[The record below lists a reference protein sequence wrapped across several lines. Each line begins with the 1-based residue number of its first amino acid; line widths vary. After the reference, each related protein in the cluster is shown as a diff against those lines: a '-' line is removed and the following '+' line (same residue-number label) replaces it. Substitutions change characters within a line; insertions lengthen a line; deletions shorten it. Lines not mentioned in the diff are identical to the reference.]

1 MGLVGMFVV
10 MVGGA
15 AIYLL
20 PAIVALNR
28 AHPNGMPI
36 FIVNLFF
43 GWTLLGWVICL
54 AWAFSAAGGKGGYSR
69 RVEFDDDRNL
79 VPLVELV
86 RDSNEKKRSSF
97 YPNG

>member
-28 AHPNGMPI
+28 VHPNGMPI

-79 VPLVELV
+79 TPLVELA
-86 RDSNEKKRSSF
+86 RRAAEERKLSSDA
-97 YPNG
+97 